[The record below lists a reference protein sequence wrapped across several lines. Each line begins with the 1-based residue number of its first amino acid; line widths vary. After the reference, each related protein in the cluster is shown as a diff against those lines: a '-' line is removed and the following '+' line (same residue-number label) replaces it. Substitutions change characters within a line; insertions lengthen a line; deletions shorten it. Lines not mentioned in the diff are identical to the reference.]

1 MGQMGQMDGTNGRL
15 RGKTSKWYKWTNGTN
30 GGQMEDKWMDK
41 WTKWSISI
49 NLARMGQ
56 MGERILYIRSHLS
69 HFQMPEKAVPSG
81 D

>member
-1 MGQMGQMDGTNGRL
+1 MDGTNGETE
-15 RGKTSKWYKWTNGTN
+15 GKQRNGTNGTNGTN
-30 GGQMEDKWMDK
+30 GGQMEDKWTDK

-69 HFQMPEKAVPSG
+69 RFQMPEKEWGSG

>member
-1 MGQMGQMDGTNGRL
+1 
-15 RGKTSKWYKWTNGTN
+15 
-30 GGQMEDKWMDK
+30 MEDKWTDK

-69 HFQMPEKAVPSG
+69 RFQMPEKEWGSG